1 MSALL
6 GVEAA
11 IRELRK
17 PKIAQKT
24 LTFFE
29 VRSGY
34 RPGWSLASSFALQA
48 GALALVT
55 FMAVIPSRITRPSKL
70 QFINA
75 IDFSAPDRIV
85 YLPSLGGGS
94 EGNRAGGRG
103 NARESSATPVRSS
116 NGFSYPGPQAVVSDP
131 PEAFNPSQT
140 LLQPA
145 LKNPRALRE
154 FVPLPNVVE
163 MANAGPDPTPARIIV
178 RPSSRSPI
186 ADPAAPSMDLQAPKL
201 TLPVATTSTMPSLS
215 VPDAPAEPTPVEKP
229 VPHPVVELSQI
240 PSRGPD
246 AKSLLSLSAIPAPPN
261 LPANFPSME
270 ARGRFAIS
278 PDTVAP
284 VAQPGPGASSG
295 GASSETAGIGNRNDS
310 GGADAASARAAVFG
324 ERAPGHSGGGSARGT
339 ANGAGNGGGSGDG
352 GSGVT
357 IGRGAGVGVGIGS
370 SSSTSS
376 ASGAGAGSGGG
387 SGTFAGITIQ
397 GGRYSGGTSANLHPT
412 LGPRTAYGMTIVST
426 ASSGGGLADFG
437 VFSNEKVYTVFMDM
451 RESGEEHVP
460 AWTLQYAAV
469 SSASKD
475 AARGVVVAPFPL
487 VRPRPQ
493 LPTPLLHKYPHTVVV
508 LSALL
513 GTAGHLEKIS
523 VKQTPDAN
531 LIPSIIAALDNW
543 AFKPAEV
550 NGQPV
555 PVKILLG
562 IPLQ

>member
-17 PKIAQKT
+17 PKIAEKS

-48 GALALVT
+48 GAVALIT
-55 FMAVIPSRITRPSKL
+55 FMAVIPSRITRPSRL
-70 QFINA
+70 QFMNV
-75 IDFSAPDRIV
+75 IDFSAPDRVV
-85 YLPSLGGGS
+85 YLPSVGGGS
-94 EGNRAGGRG
+94 EGNLAGGHG
-103 NARESSATPVRSS
+103 NARETSATSVRSS
-116 NGFSYPGPQAVVSDP
+116 KGFSYPGPQEMVSDP
-131 PEAFNPSQT
+131 PEAFNPNQT

-154 FVPLPNVVE
+154 FVSLPNVVE
-163 MANAGPDPTPARIIV
+163 MANAGPDPSPARIIV
-178 RPSSRSPI
+178 KPSSRAAL
-186 ADPAAPSMDLQAPKL
+186 ADPAVPSVDMQAPKL
-201 TLPVATTSTMPSLS
+201 TLPVATTSAIPSLAP
-215 VPDAPAEPTPVEKP
+215 PDPTGGPKVEEKP
-229 VPHPVVELSQI
+229 VPPLVVELSQV
-240 PSRGPD
+240 PTRGPD
-246 AKSLLSLSAIPAPPN
+246 TKSLLSLSAVPAPPDV
-261 LPANFPSME
+261 PANFPSME

-278 PDTVAP
+278 PDPVAP
-284 VAQPGPGASSG
+284 VPQPGPGASSV
-295 GASSETAGIGNRNDS
+295 GANLDSAGIGNRRDTA
-310 GGADAASARAAVFG
+310 GADAASSKAAIGG
-324 ERAPGHSGGGSARGT
+324 EGVQGHSGVGA
-339 ANGAGNGGGSGDG
+339 ANAMAHGIGKGGGSGDG

-357 IGRGAGVGVGIGS
+357 IGRGSGAGVGVGS
-370 SSSTSS
+370 SSGTSS
-376 ASGAGAGSGGG
+376 ASGAGAGNGGG

-426 ASSGGGLADFG
+426 ASSGGGLSDFG

-469 SSASKD
+469 SSASKN
-475 AARGVVVAPFPL
+475 AARSAVVAPYPL

-493 LPTPLLHKYPHTVVV
+493 LPTPLLHKYPHAMVVI
-508 LSALL
+508 SALL
-513 GTAGHLEKIS
+513 GTAGHLEAIS
-523 VKQTPDAN
+523 VKQTPDAY
-531 LIPSIIAALDNW
+531 LIPSIITALNNW

-550 NGQPV
+550 DGQPV
-555 PVKILLG
+555 PIKILLG